1 MDRNLALEF
10 VRVTEAAAIAA
21 SRWLGRGDK
30 KAADKAA
37 VKAMRARLNDIEF
50 RGTVVI
56 GEGEKDQAPMLYIGE
71 KVGNFKGSE
80 PQTKVS
86 GSEPF
91 PALPEF
97 DIAVDPLEGTALTA
111 QGKPGAISVIA
122 FGPKGTLLDPPG
134 TYMDQL
140 TVGPKGKGL
149 IDITAPLEENIKKVA
164 QASGKEPKEMT
175 IAILDRDR
183 NQNYIDSARKI
194 GSRVILF
201 EHGTVSHG
209 LAPAISNWEI
219 DMMAGIGGAPEA
231 VITAAGIKALG
242 GDMQAILKPH
252 SDEFLKQALARG
264 MGDLNRVYKLN
275 DLARDQTLFV
285 ATGVSSSPIL
295 KAVAYTENHII
306 THSVMMRSK
315 SGTVRFIQA
324 RHLIG

>member
-21 SRWLGRGDK
+21 SHWLGRGNK
-30 KAADKAA
+30 EAADKAA
-37 VKAMRARLNDIEF
+37 VEAMRSRLNDIEF

-71 KVGNFKGSE
+71 KVGRHSVQN
-80 PQTKVS
+80 QT
-86 GSEPF
+86 
-91 PALPEF
+91 LPEF
-97 DIAVDPLEGTALTA
+97 DIAVDPLEGTTLTA
-111 QGKPGAISVIA
+111 HGKPGAIAVIA
-122 FGPKGTLLDPPG
+122 FGPKGTLLDLPG

-149 IDITAPLEENIKKVA
+149 IDITAPLADNIKKVA

-183 NQNYIDSARKI
+183 NQHYIDSARKI
-194 GSRVILF
+194 GSRIVLF

-219 DMMAGIGGAPEA
+219 DMMVGIGGAPEA

-242 GDMQAILKPH
+242 GDMQAVLKPH
-252 SDEFLKQALARG
+252 SDEFLKQARTRG
-264 MGDLNRVYKLN
+264 MGDLNKVYKLN

-285 ATGVSSSPIL
+285 ATGVSASPIL
-295 KAVAYTENHII
+295 KGVNFGKDYIT
-306 THSVMMRSK
+306 THSIMMRSK
-315 SGTVRFIQA
+315 SGTVRFIKA
-324 RHLIG
+324 RHLIT

>member
-21 SRWLGRGDK
+21 SHWLGRGNK
-30 KAADKAA
+30 EAADKAA
-37 VKAMRARLNDIEF
+37 VEAMRARLNDIEF

-56 GEGEKDQAPMLYIGE
+56 GEGEKDKAPMLYIGE
-71 KVGNFKGSE
+71 KVGRE
-80 PQTKVS
+80 PALNQT
-86 GSEPF
+86 
-91 PALPEF
+91 LPEF

-111 QGKPGAISVIA
+111 QGKSGAISVIA

-140 TVGPKGKGL
+140 TVGPEGKGL

-164 QASGKEPKEMT
+164 QACQKKPNEMT

-183 NQNYIDSARKI
+183 NLHYIEAARKI
-194 GSRVILF
+194 GSRVVLF

-242 GDMQAILKPH
+242 GDMQAVLKPH
-252 SDEFLKQALARG
+252 SDEFLKQAMARG
-264 MGDLNRVYKLN
+264 MGDLNKVYKLN
-275 DLARDQTLFV
+275 DLARNQTLFV

-295 KAVAYTENHII
+295 QGVSFTEDRII

-315 SGTVRFIQA
+315 SGTVRFIEA
-324 RHLIG
+324 RHLIT